1 MLLDMRETCEW
12 TNGSLRII
20 LVVDV
25 LHAPNE

>member
-12 TNGSLRII
+12 TNGSLRMI

-25 LHAPNE
+25 LHASKQ